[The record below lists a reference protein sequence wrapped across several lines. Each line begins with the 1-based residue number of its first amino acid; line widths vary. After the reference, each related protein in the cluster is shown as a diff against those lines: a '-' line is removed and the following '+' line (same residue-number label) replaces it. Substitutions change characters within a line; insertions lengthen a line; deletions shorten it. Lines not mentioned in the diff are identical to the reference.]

1 MVWDGLGCDGGWS
14 AVGVSRRA
22 GCASLGASSLP
33 PPCLS
38 ALGPTELS
46 AQMCL
51 SRGRSEVPGTQGW
64 MPLSDHDAA
73 APHTGSLPCNN
84 AQPREGE
91 RASLRHGSRDGP
103 GREKGGR
110 HISVFSWAWPTPE
123 SENNQWKKQGV
134 HAERAPSAVIGLS
147 PRRVQQHRPAATKG
161 MDDAIGPLCNHCR
174 RSPRCDLSPPWP
186 EKGCVAFN

>member
-38 ALGPTELS
+38 ALGHTELS

-51 SRGRSEVPGTQGW
+51 SRGRSEGPETQGW

-73 APHTGSLPCNN
+73 APHTRVPS
-84 AQPREGE
+84 
-91 RASLRHGSRDGP
+91 RATTRSRARARGRACGMAAETGQ

-110 HISVFSWAWPTPE
+110 HILVFSWAWPNYPGIREQSMEKARRACGARPKRRDWPFPAT
-123 SENNQWKKQGV
+123 SSA
-134 HAERAPSAVIGLS
+134 AEASS
-147 PRRVQQHRPAATKG
+147 NKG
-161 MDDAIGPLCNHCR
+161 EGN
-174 RSPRCDLSPPWP
+174 
-186 EKGCVAFN
+186 G